1 LTRYFFYCFHICPPP
16 TLSASDAFFVSSAQL
31 SVFLTV
37 SPRLWHVILL
47 LALIS
52 HTRVNCRLLAPFWLW
67 VLPILFPLCG
77 WYCNIFCA

>member
-1 LTRYFFYCFHICPPP
+1 
-16 TLSASDAFFVSSAQL
+16 L